1 MLAPTTLPDSHNA
14 TSSPASA
21 CGATPCAR
29 GGGRIAALYGLAP
42 APASHSAWQAWV
54 VGLTTSGTF
63 GHSGSTSS
71 NSATLR
77 SSLVSR
83 LKQRLNTAGSTL
95 FNLTW
100 KESAT
105 PLQRPVSLLRASVR
119 RTSDKDCGSLLN
131 TKESARPTPAARDW
145 KSESATDEFNE
156 KRWDHPRGKPLSALT
171 TLSAWPTPNSTVVD
185 AKPNPPITSGRRP
198 TDPQISVADVAVHLA
213 GWNTSNAG
221 DGMGGKRPHPDTSMT
236 GQHPSGRKV
245 NMGLASQA
253 HIGFINTEPARLT
266 ASGEMLIGS
275 CAGMESGGQLN
286 PAHSRWLMGLPPAW
300 DDCAP
305 MATQSR
311 RSRQAK

>member
-1 MLAPTTLPDSHNA
+1 MFAPMTLPDSHNA

-29 GGGRIAALYGLAP
+29 GGGRIADLYGLAP

-63 GHSGSTSS
+63 GPSGSTSLA
-71 NSATLR
+71 SAALR
-77 SSLVSR
+77 SSLVSK

-95 FNLTW
+95 YNLTW

-105 PLQRPVSLLRASVR
+105 PLQRPVSLLRASAR
-119 RTSDKDCGSLLN
+119 RTSGSGCGS
-131 TKESARPTPAARDW
+131 
-145 KSESATDEFNE
+145 
-156 KRWDHPRGKPLSALT
+156 
-171 TLSAWPTPNSTVVD
+171 WPTPIANDALGSTHCYGPKKPDGSRVKHLKLPGAANLASWPTPTANSTTG
-185 AKPNPPITSGRRP
+185 AGTSGREGGMNI
-198 TDPQISVADVAVHLA
+198 QSAAQLA
-213 GWNTSNAG
+213 GWPTPSAMKNTKNSK
-221 DGMGGKRPHPDTSMT
+221 DPQKLKEGGVQTSLADAAWMT
-236 GQHPSGRKV
+236 Q
-245 NMGLASQA
+245 AS
-253 HIGFINTEPARLT
+253 IPARLT

-286 PAHSRWLMGLPPAW
+286 PAHSRWLMGLPPEW

-305 MATQSR
+305 TETQSR

>member
-21 CGATPCAR
+21 CGVTPCAR
-29 GGGRIAALYGLAP
+29 GGGRIADLYGLAP
-42 APASHSAWQAWV
+42 APANHSAWQAWV

-63 GHSGSTSS
+63 GPSGSTSLS
-71 NSATLR
+71 SAALR

-119 RTSDKDCGSLLN
+119 RTSDNGCGS
-131 TKESARPTPAARDW
+131 
-145 KSESATDEFNE
+145 
-156 KRWDHPRGKPLSALT
+156 
-171 TLSAWPTPNSTVVD
+171 WPTPITNDALGSTHCYGPKKPDGSRVKHLKLPGAANLASWPTPTANSTTG
-185 AKPNPPITSGRRP
+185 AGTSGREGGVNI
-198 TDPQISVADVAVHLA
+198 QSAAQLA
-213 GWNTSNAG
+213 GWPTPSAMKNTKNSK
-221 DGMGGKRPHPDTSMT
+221 DPQKLKEGGVQTSLADAAWMT
-236 GQHPSGRKV
+236 
-245 NMGLASQA
+245 QA
-253 HIGFINTEPARLT
+253 LIPARLT

-286 PAHSRWLMGLPPAW
+286 PAHSRWLMGLPAAW